1 MFYHSNYVLLLL
13 VILCIQLVLVQEV
26 LISLFERQVTLRQFE
41 AATAALQHCTAVR
54 LSHHYIMLGV
64 PQLCYYQIM
73 SLHFS
78 GIFLICS

>member
-26 LISLFERQVTLRQFE
+26 LISLFERQVTLRQFD
-41 AATAALQHCTAVR
+41 AATAALQHCTA
-54 LSHHYIMLGV
+54 GV

-73 SLHFS
+73 SLHFG
-78 GIFLICS
+78 GIFFKFVAKTTRCL